1 MAMIQAKMKA
11 YADLPPVDDDVDLSF
26 AATTFSDDDSG
37 DGFDGADVKQ
47 LSPDEEGKR
56 SPPPSSSFQSLRSK
70 PQPVAGSA
78 VPKHVAAGRYRS
90 GSQNSPSSVRVLP
103 PPHRPHRLFKKRTVS
118 KFPRVDNAFVRL
130 LFSVLPASRSAK
142 IGGCSSLGCVREAVF
157 ARPHDTLRDLW
168 TRRVQQ
174 ATIRDQCEIFDSR
187 HTFKN
192 KTRPPR
198 DRPANTLVCVR
209 VDGGAVSC
217 PWKPTMVCS
226 GLGGVVHA
234 QQSR

>member
-1 MAMIQAKMKA
+1 MIGLQVSFASILLQHTTPPCVEEKKHVPVIFLPMAMIQAKMKA

-103 PPHRPHRLFKKRTVS
+103 PPHRHIDSLKKERFLNSHV
-118 KFPRVDNAFVRL
+118 
-130 LFSVLPASRSAK
+130 
-142 IGGCSSLGCVREAVF
+142 
-157 ARPHDTLRDLW
+157 W
-168 TRRVQQ
+168 TM
-174 ATIRDQCEIFDSR
+174 
-187 HTFKN
+187 H
-192 KTRPPR
+192 
-198 DRPANTLVCVR
+198 L
-209 VDGGAVSC
+209 
-217 PWKPTMVCS
+217 
-226 GLGGVVHA
+226 
-234 QQSR
+234 